1 MSEMLELICDA
12 LEPLGPVTARRMF
25 GGHGLFIDGLMFGLV
40 AGDVLYLK
48 VDSIN
53 WPHYEAAD
61 LPRFTYQRQG
71 KTIALSYAEAPA
83 ECLEDSEVA
92 LSWAGAALA
101 AAMRNRKPNSSKV
114 R

>member
-1 MSEMLELICDA
+1 M
-12 LEPLGPVTARRMF
+12 
-25 GGHGLFIDGLMFGLV
+25 FIDGLMFGLV
-40 AGDVLYLK
+40 ADDVLYLK

-71 KTIALSYAEAPA
+71 ETIALSYAEAPA

-101 AAMRNRKPNSSKV
+101 AAMRNRKLTGSQAS
-114 R
+114 